1 MKTAPRT
8 TRNNGR
14 TVVRYHD
21 TDVVS
26 FSAKEITL
34 NSDGWKTATTKR
46 RMNQASAEFNLNYH
60 VYQSAG
66 EWFVEIAGV
75 HIEFS
80 DGMTIPRTPTDA

>member
-1 MKTAPRT
+1 MTATRT

-34 NSDGWKTATTKR
+34 SSGGWRTVTTKR
-46 RMNQASAEFNLNYH
+46 RMNQAAAEFNLRYH
-60 VYQSAG
+60 VYQTDG
-66 EWFVEIAGV
+66 EWFVDIAGV
-75 HIEFS
+75 HIAFY
-80 DGMTIPRTPTDA
+80 DGMTIRR